1 MKMKTGTKNTLL
13 MIAGIVIT
21 LLFLF
26 PLYWMITTSLRP
38 PGETFSNPSFF
49 PSRICMDSY
58 VLENEHG
65 VTLFTYLKNS
75 CIVSIGATLITMA
88 LAIPASYGLA
98 RFKNR
103 R

>member
-38 PGETFSNPSFF
+38 PGETFSNPSF
-49 PSRICMDSY
+49 SRPGSVWTPMCWKMS
-58 VLENEHG
+58 
-65 VTLFTYLKNS
+65 T
-75 CIVSIGATLITMA
+75 A
-88 LAIPASYGLA
+88 
-98 RFKNR
+98 
-103 R
+103 

>member
-38 PGETFSNPSFF
+38 PGETFSNPSL
-49 PSRICMDSY
+49 S
-58 VLENEHG
+58 
-65 VTLFTYLKNS
+65 
-75 CIVSIGATLITMA
+75 LIH
-88 LAIPASYGLA
+88 I
-98 RFKNR
+98 
-103 R
+103 